1 MSNNY
6 EAQIIYG
13 WYLFKEDITSNNTS
27 EYIYPINALNDNT
40 DFIFGLII
48 SSTKTAAPLE
58 ADMITSEAW
67 EDWSEWIECEKAF
80 KRTFRD
86 LAYKRPG
93 FFIVLR
99 AV

>member
-1 MSNNY
+1 MPNNY
-6 EAQIIYG
+6 EAQIVYG
-13 WYLFKEDITSNNTS
+13 WYLFKEDIASNNAN
-27 EYIYPINALNDNT
+27 EYIYPLNALNDNT

-48 SSTKTAAPLE
+48 SSTKTAALLE
-58 ADMITSEAW
+58 ADMINSEAW
-67 EDWSEWIECEKAF
+67 EDWPEWTECEKTF

-86 LAYKRPG
+86 LAYKRPE